1 MKVECEKKTYIIM
14 HFVLSET
21 FHKDKELILNGFYW
35 CVIIFVER

>member
-1 MKVECEKKTYIIM
+1 MTVEYVKNTYIIM

-21 FHKDKELILNGFYW
+21 FQKDKELILNGFYW